1 AAATLVALGANAL
14 WTSNPSHLTATVTL
28 APVAGRDDA
37 HREAIATVRFSD
49 PKLAKHAE
57 LRQVLA
63 WQGGNRVSRQL
74 EEVAPGV
81 YRTDG
86 PVPLYGDYK
95 TNLRLQS
102 GRAFVALALHLPR
115 EPSIPTPGLVRPER
129 FTASFV
135 SDVAAMQTERR
146 DYVPGWLWTPSALLM
161 LLFCGLFVLGI
172 SAGLARVA
180 AAEPTP
186 PRRPSPPAPSPPRVP
201 RSRRSSLRSGPGR
214 PTSAY
219 GRGPA

>member
-1 AAATLVALGANAL
+1 LGANAL
-14 WTSNPSHLTATVTL
+14 WTSNPDDLTATVTL
-28 APVAGRDDA
+28 APVAGSDAA

-49 PKLAKHAE
+49 AGLADRAQ

-74 EEVAPGV
+74 DEIAPGV

-115 EPSIPTPGLVRPER
+115 EPSIPTPGVARPEH
-129 FTASFV
+129 FTAPFV

-161 LLFCGLFVLGI
+161 LAFCGLFVLGI

-180 AAEPTP
+180 ADDPRPGAPAPTP
-186 PRRPSPPAPSPPRVP
+186 SPRRLGRPR
-201 RSRRSSLRSGPGR
+201 RRSAL
-214 PTSAY
+214 
-219 GRGPA
+219 PAAS